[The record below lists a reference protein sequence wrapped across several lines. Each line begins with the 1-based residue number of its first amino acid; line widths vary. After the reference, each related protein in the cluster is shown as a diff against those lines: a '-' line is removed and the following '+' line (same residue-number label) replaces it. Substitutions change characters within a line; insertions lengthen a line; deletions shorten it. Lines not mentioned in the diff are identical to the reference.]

1 MPSRNKEAFE
11 WIKKA
16 RELWPPD
23 INKILECYKKA
34 EEISPDYY
42 LIYKDKARLFHGLE
56 RFDEAVANYDLEIK
70 KQRERYKNTGTEKFE
85 TDEEREEF
93 ERGQVVMEEMFE
105 KMKQI
110 RDEAA
115 QKLNIVTEYP
125 WEDQIAYFFFMDS
138 EEIGDSATA
147 IACESELEKSLLMI
161 IQNAGKNCLEKI
173 GHARKYYHAIA
184 ANHHTLLDEIFDE
197 MFEELKPV
205 MNKTM
210 ERFADATNFEKAYID
225 DSYSINDEDALNV
238 LYSLIEKEGLN
249 LGTSSGI
256 NIAGAIKLGKELGP
270 GNMIITVLCDKS
282 DRYQSKLFN
291 KRFLKEKNLP
301 IPKWL

>member
-42 LIYKDKARLFHGLE
+42 LIYKDKARLFHGLA
-56 RFDEAVANYDLEIK
+56 RFDEAVTNYDLEIK

-110 RDEAA
+110 RDKAA

-125 WEDQIAYFFFMDS
+125 WEDQIVYFFFMGS
-138 EEIGDSATA
+138 EEIEDPATA

-161 IQNAGKNCLEKI
+161 ITNAGKNCLEKI

-205 MNKTM
+205 INKTM
-210 ERFADATNFEKAYID
+210 ERFADATNFEKALD
-225 DSYSINDEDALNV
+225 V
-238 LYSLIEKEGLN
+238 LDKKFVGVERTFDNPKVKEEIEKF
-249 LGTSSGI
+249 T
-256 NIAGAIKLGKELGP
+256 IKQTE
-270 GNMIITVLCDKS
+270 
-282 DRYQSKLFN
+282 
-291 KRFLKEKNLP
+291 
-301 IPKWL
+301 KWLVNNSEEFVLVAQNFMEKKILKTEHKN

>member
-42 LIYKDKARLFHGLE
+42 LIYKDKARLFHGLA
-56 RFDEAVANYDLEIK
+56 RFDEAVTNYDLEIK

-125 WEDQIAYFFFMDS
+125 WEDQIVYFFFMGS
-138 EEIGDSATA
+138 EDPQYAATA

-173 GHARKYYHAIA
+173 GHIRKYYHAIA

-210 ERFADATNFEKAYID
+210 ERFADATNFEKALD
-225 DSYSINDEDALNV
+225 V
-238 LYSLIEKEGLN
+238 LDKKFVGVERTFDNPKVKEEIEKF
-249 LGTSSGI
+249 T
-256 NIAGAIKLGKELGP
+256 IKQTE
-270 GNMIITVLCDKS
+270 
-282 DRYQSKLFN
+282 
-291 KRFLKEKNLP
+291 
-301 IPKWL
+301 KWLVNNSEEFVLVAQNFMEKKILKTEHKN

>member
-1 MPSRNKEAFE
+1 VPSRNKEAFE

-125 WEDQIAYFFFMDS
+125 WEDQIVYFFFMGS
-138 EEIGDSATA
+138 EDPQYAATA

-210 ERFADATNFEKAYID
+210 ERFADATNFEKALD
-225 DSYSINDEDALNV
+225 VLDKKFVGVERTFDNPNV
-238 LYSLIEKEGLN
+238 KEEIEKF
-249 LGTSSGI
+249 T
-256 NIAGAIKLGKELGP
+256 IKQTE
-270 GNMIITVLCDKS
+270 
-282 DRYQSKLFN
+282 
-291 KRFLKEKNLP
+291 
-301 IPKWL
+301 KWLVNNSEEFVLVAQNFMEKKILKTEHKN

>member
-56 RFDEAVANYDLEIK
+56 RFDEAVASYDLEIK

-105 KMKQI
+105 KMKQM
-110 RDEAA
+110 RDKAA
-115 QKLNIVTEYP
+115 QKIGNKGSNYQ
-125 WEDQIAYFFFMDS
+125 WDDQIMYFFFMDKVDAEYLMSQLDS
-138 EEIGDSATA
+138 EG
-147 IACESELEKSLLMI
+147 EKQMVLF

-197 MFEELKPV
+197 MFEEMFEELKPV
-205 MNKTM
+205 INKTM
-210 ERFADATNFEKAYID
+210 ERFADATNFEKALD
-225 DSYSINDEDALNV
+225 V
-238 LYSLIEKEGLN
+238 LDKKFVGVERTFDNPKVKEEIEKF
-249 LGTSSGI
+249 T
-256 NIAGAIKLGKELGP
+256 IKQTE
-270 GNMIITVLCDKS
+270 
-282 DRYQSKLFN
+282 
-291 KRFLKEKNLP
+291 
-301 IPKWL
+301 KWLVNNSEEFVLVAQNFMEKKILKTEHKN

>member
-42 LIYKDKARLFHGLE
+42 LIYKDKARLFHGLA
-56 RFDEAVANYDLEIK
+56 RFDEAVTNYDLEIK

-93 ERGQVVMEEMFE
+93 ERGQAVIEEMLEE
-105 KMKQI
+105 KKQL
-110 RDEAA
+110 RDRAA
-115 QKLNIVTEYP
+115 QKIGTEGSDYP
-125 WEDQIAYFFFMDS
+125 WDDQIIYFFFMGEVDAEHLISQLDS
-138 EEIGDSATA
+138 ELLKQ
-147 IACESELEKSLLMI
+147 IALMF
-161 IQNAGKNCLEKI
+161 QNAGKNCLEKI

-210 ERFADATNFEKAYID
+210 ERFADATNFEKALD
-225 DSYSINDEDALNV
+225 VLDKKFVGVERTFDNPNV
-238 LYSLIEKEGLN
+238 KEEIEKF
-249 LGTSSGI
+249 T
-256 NIAGAIKLGKELGP
+256 IKQTE
-270 GNMIITVLCDKS
+270 
-282 DRYQSKLFN
+282 
-291 KRFLKEKNLP
+291 
-301 IPKWL
+301 KWLVNNSEEFVLVAQNFMEKKILKTEHKN

>member
-42 LIYKDKARLFHGLE
+42 LIYKDKARLFHGLA
-56 RFDEAVANYDLEIK
+56 RFDEAVTNYDLEIK

-110 RDEAA
+110 RDKAA

-125 WEDQIAYFFFMDS
+125 WEDQIVYFFFMGS
-138 EEIGDSATA
+138 EEIEDPATA

-161 IQNAGKNCLEKI
+161 IANAGKNCLEKI

-205 MNKTM
+205 INKTM
-210 ERFADATNFEKAYID
+210 ERFTDVTNFEKALD
-225 DSYSINDEDALNV
+225 V
-238 LYSLIEKEGLN
+238 LDKKFVGVERTFDNPKVKEEIEKF
-249 LGTSSGI
+249 T
-256 NIAGAIKLGKELGP
+256 IKQTE
-270 GNMIITVLCDKS
+270 
-282 DRYQSKLFN
+282 
-291 KRFLKEKNLP
+291 
-301 IPKWL
+301 KWLVNNSEEFVLVAQNFMEKKILKTEHKN

>member
-42 LIYKDKARLFHGLE
+42 LIYKDKARLFHGLA
-56 RFDEAVANYDLEIK
+56 RFDEAVTNYDLEIK

-125 WEDQIAYFFFMDS
+125 WEDQIMYFFFMGS
-138 EEIGDSATA
+138 EDPQYAATA

-173 GHARKYYHAIA
+173 GHIRKYYHAIA

-210 ERFADATNFEKAYID
+210 ERFADATNFEKALD
-225 DSYSINDEDALNV
+225 V
-238 LYSLIEKEGLN
+238 LDKKFVGVERTFDNPKVIEEIQKFVTEQ
-249 LGTSSGI
+249 T
-256 NIAGAIKLGKELGP
+256 E
-270 GNMIITVLCDKS
+270 
-282 DRYQSKLFN
+282 
-291 KRFLKEKNLP
+291 
-301 IPKWL
+301 KWLVNHSEEFVLTAQNFMEKKLLKTNHQN

>member
-93 ERGQVVMEEMFE
+93 ERGQVVMEDMFGR
-105 KMKQI
+105 MKQV
-110 RDEAA
+110 RDKAA
-115 QKLNIVTEYP
+115 QKIETEVTYP
-125 WEDQIAYFFFMDS
+125 WEDQILYFSINGEKILLNKQLSDL
-138 EEIGDSATA
+138 D
-147 IACESELEKSLLMI
+147 ESEKVFFLGLINIIKNYLEKTSHPRDSYHDLAANNDALLNEIIDWDQEDIKEKIENDPEMIDLIKKTQTEAMKKFEEWEKNKIGNFKFSVNETEILDMFYSKTLEKLTPI
-161 IQNAGKNCLEKI
+161 IQNLLEKKI
-173 GHARKYYHAIA
+173 
-184 ANHHTLLDEIFDE
+184 
-197 MFEELKPV
+197 LK
-205 MNKTM
+205 T
-210 ERFADATNFEKAYID
+210 DH
-225 DSYSINDEDALNV
+225 
-238 LYSLIEKEGLN
+238 
-249 LGTSSGI
+249 
-256 NIAGAIKLGKELGP
+256 
-270 GNMIITVLCDKS
+270 
-282 DRYQSKLFN
+282 
-291 KRFLKEKNLP
+291 KN
-301 IPKWL
+301 

>member
-1 MPSRNKEAFE
+1 MPTRNKDAFE
-11 WIKKA
+11 LIKKA

-56 RFDEAVANYDLEIK
+56 RFDEAVASYDLEIK

-105 KMKQI
+105 KMKQM
-110 RDEAA
+110 RDKAA
-115 QKLNIVTEYP
+115 QKIGNKGSNYQ
-125 WEDQIAYFFFMDS
+125 WDDQIMYFFFMDKVDAEYLMSQLDS
-138 EEIGDSATA
+138 EG
-147 IACESELEKSLLMI
+147 EKQMVLF

-173 GHARKYYHAIA
+173 GHIRKYYHAIA

-197 MFEELKPV
+197 MFEEMFEELKPV
-205 MNKTM
+205 INKTM
-210 ERFADATNFEKAYID
+210 ERFADATNFEKALD
-225 DSYSINDEDALNV
+225 V
-238 LYSLIEKEGLN
+238 LDKKFVGVERTFDNPKVKEEIEKF
-249 LGTSSGI
+249 T
-256 NIAGAIKLGKELGP
+256 IKQTE
-270 GNMIITVLCDKS
+270 
-282 DRYQSKLFN
+282 
-291 KRFLKEKNLP
+291 
-301 IPKWL
+301 KWLVNNSEEFVLVAQNFMEKKILKTEHKN

>member
-125 WEDQIAYFFFMDS
+125 WEDQIVYFFFMGNEDLQYA
-138 EEIGDSATA
+138 ATA

-210 ERFADATNFEKAYID
+210 ERFADATNFEKALD
-225 DSYSINDEDALNV
+225 VLDKKFVGVERTFDNPNV
-238 LYSLIEKEGLN
+238 KEEIEKF
-249 LGTSSGI
+249 T
-256 NIAGAIKLGKELGP
+256 IKQTE
-270 GNMIITVLCDKS
+270 
-282 DRYQSKLFN
+282 
-291 KRFLKEKNLP
+291 
-301 IPKWL
+301 KWLVNNSEEFVLVAQNFMEKKILKTEHKN